1 MLKTLF
7 IMNILQKYL
16 EERHRDKKQDKD
28 FGQPGPVITISR
40 EFGCSGKFLADKL
53 VERLSEEGHVPDKP
67 NNWRVISKEILEH
80 SARELELHPSQIEYV
95 FKYEKK
101 SAIDEILGALSS
113 KYYKSDR
120 KIKNTIKKV
129 IHNIGVEGN
138 SVILGRCGSIITK
151 DIPRSL
157 HLRLIAPLDWRTQ
170 VIAKRFNLEPKKARD
185 YILDIDKKRA
195 QLRNEIA
202 GETVDDT
209 HYNLILNAQD
219 FTFDEMVEVILSV
232 LRVKKVI

>member
-1 MLKTLF
+1 
-7 IMNILQKYL
+7 MNILQKYL
-16 EERHRDKKQDKD
+16 EERHRDKKEDKD

-40 EFGCSGKFLADKL
+40 EFGCSGKFLADQL
-53 VERLSEEGHVPDKP
+53 AEQLSNQAHVPDKQGD
-67 NNWRVISKEILEH
+67 WKVISKEILEH

-129 IHNIGVEGN
+129 IHNIGVEGK
-138 SVILGRCGSIITK
+138 SVILGRCGSIITR
-151 DIPRSL
+151 DIPRSF
-157 HLRLIAPLDWRTQ
+157 HLRLIAPLDWRTE
-170 VIAKRFNLEPKKARD
+170 VIAKRFNLEPKKARE
-185 YILDIDKKRA
+185 YVLDIDKKRA
-195 QLRNEIA
+195 QLRNEMA

-209 HYNLILNAQD
+209 HYDLIINASR
-219 FTFDEMVEVILSV
+219 FSFDQMVEFIIQGLK
-232 LRVKKVI
+232 VKKVI

>member
-1 MLKTLF
+1 
-7 IMNILQKYL
+7 MNILQKYL
-16 EERHRDKKQDKD
+16 EERHRDQKQDKD

-53 VERLSEEGHVPDKP
+53 VERLSEEGFVPDKG
-67 NNWRVISKEILEH
+67 NSWKVISKEILEH

-138 SVILGRCGSIITK
+138 SVILGRCGSIITR

-157 HLRLIAPLDWRTQ
+157 HIRLVAPLEWRTEI
-170 VIAKRFNLEPKKARD
+170 IAKRFNLDPKKARE

-202 GETVDDT
+202 GETVDET
-209 HYNLILNAQD
+209 HYNMILNARD
-219 FTFDEMVEVILSV
+219 FTFDEMVQVIIHALQ
-232 LRVKKVI
+232 VKKVI

>member
-1 MLKTLF
+1 
-7 IMNILQKYL
+7 MNILQKYL
-16 EERHRDKKQDKD
+16 EERHRDKKEDKD

-40 EFGCSGKFLADKL
+40 EFGCSGKFLADKIA
-53 VERLSEEGHVPDKP
+53 ERLSQEGYLPADKSED
-67 NNWRVISKEILEH
+67 WRVISKEILEH

-120 KIKNTIKKV
+120 RIKNTIKKV

-138 SVILGRCGSIITK
+138 SVILGRCGSIITR

-157 HLRLIAPLDWRTQ
+157 HIRLVAPLEWRTE

-195 QLRNEIA
+195 QLRNEMA

-209 HYNLILNAQD
+209 HYDLIFNASR
-219 FTFDEMVEVILSV
+219 FSFDEMTDLIVHTLQ
-232 LRVKKVI
+232 VKKVI

>member
-1 MLKTLF
+1 
-7 IMNILQKYL
+7 MNILQKYL

-40 EFGCSGKFLADKL
+40 EFGCSGKYLADKL
-53 VERLSEEGHVPDKP
+53 VEYLGKEGYYDNIKGA
-67 NNWRVISKEILEH
+67 WKVISKEILEH
-80 SARELELHPSQIEYV
+80 SAHELELHPSQIEYV

-101 SAIDEILGALSS
+101 SAIDEILSALSS

-151 DIPRSL
+151 DIPRSF
-157 HLRLIAPLDWRTQ
+157 HIRLIAPLEWRTQ
-170 VIAKRFNLEPKKARD
+170 VIAKRFSLEPKKARE
-185 YILDIDKKRA
+185 YVIDIDRKRA
-195 QLRNEIA
+195 QLRNEMA
-202 GETVDDT
+202 GETVDNTD
-209 HYNLILNAQD
+209 YNLIINAKD
-219 FTFDEMVEVILSV
+219 FTFDEMVQVIYQIGRASCRE
-232 LRVKKVI
+232 RVCHRV

>member
-1 MLKTLF
+1 
-7 IMNILQKYL
+7 MNILQKYL

-40 EFGCSGKFLADKL
+40 QFGCSGKFLADKL
-53 VERLSEEGHVPDKP
+53 VEQLTEQGYVPDKG
-67 NNWRVISKEILEH
+67 NNWKVISKEILEH

-95 FKYEKK
+95 FKYERK

-157 HLRLIAPLDWRTQ
+157 HLRLIAPLPWRTQ
-170 VIAKRFNLEPKKARD
+170 VIAKRFNLDEKKARE
-185 YILDIDKKRA
+185 YVLDIDKKRT

-202 GETVDDT
+202 GEAVDDT
-209 HYNLILNAQD
+209 HYNMVLNAKD
-219 FTFDEMVEVILSV
+219 FSFDEMVQIIIHV
-232 LRVKKVI
+232 LKLKKVI

>member
-1 MLKTLF
+1 
-7 IMNILQKYL
+7 MNILQKYL
-16 EERHRDKKQDKD
+16 EERHRDQKQDKD

-53 VERLSEEGHVPDKP
+53 VERLSQEGFVPDKG
-67 NNWRVISKEILEH
+67 NSWKVISKEILEH

-138 SVILGRCGSIITK
+138 SVILGRCGSIITR

-157 HLRLIAPLDWRTQ
+157 HIRLVAPLEWRTE
-170 VIAKRFNLEPKKARD
+170 VIAKRFNLDPKKARE

-202 GETVDDT
+202 GETVDET
-209 HYNLILNAQD
+209 HYNMILNARD
-219 FTFDEMVEVILSV
+219 FTFDEMVQVIIHALQ
-232 LRVKKVI
+232 VKKVI